1 MVVEFFEV
9 VLGGF
14 RSFHVL
20 VTTIIISIFYR
31 NISSLK
37 GSYLSDGGG
46 GGMSLLFGLMVWGA
60 KFWGCKYEESRANI
74 FGPLFLYIVTALSPS
89 VINDHSLKSTF
100 SETK

>member
-1 MVVEFFEV
+1 M

-14 RSFHVL
+14 SSFHVL
-20 VTTIIISIFYR
+20 VTTIIIFIFYR
-31 NISSLK
+31 NMSSLK
-37 GSYLSDGGG
+37 GSYLSGGGG

-60 KFWGCKYEESRANI
+60 KFLGYKYEESTQANI